1 MFIMTLPLVE
11 TSLVCSY
18 TYPLVFHWNLPHTV
32 SSVFIL
38 FETRAV
44 VVQR

>member
-18 TYPLVFHWNLPHTV
+18 TYPCSILLEFTPYR
-32 SSVFIL
+32 SVGVKIISN
-38 FETRAV
+38 
-44 VVQR
+44 